1 MAKEDFSPPAVIR
14 ENTPQREIIKKV
26 LSLAFPII
34 LSNLLYTVQ
43 NFVSLLLVAPLG
55 KETIA
60 GVGFASTLLWF
71 VYATMATVYTGVS
84 VLVAQKVGESQTDK
98 EGNQPRAGIYLL
110 WGILLSVFFSLPLTL
125 AGESFIRFFL
135 KLFSTPPA
143 VVEVAVSYLKPIF
156 LLLPLAFITNV
167 FNAAFNGLGK
177 TKVIFYATLFTT
189 AVNIGLA
196 LILIYGLLGFPQ
208 LGAQGAGWAVA
219 VAEALAI
226 GVYLPFLLKEEAIN
240 PFRRWK
246 LSFKPLVEI
255 LKVGLPTGVE
265 RTFMS
270 FSYNVFVGLV
280 ALCGT
285 SVLAAFQIGL
295 RIESISFT
303 VGMAFSF
310 AATTLAGQNW
320 GAKNPFGIEKGI
332 KTTLYLAMVIMTSLG
347 LLIGL
352 FSPTIARFFTS
363 DSEVIYW
370 TIHYL
375 WIIALSQPLMAIIF
389 VLAGAIRGLGKTK
402 IPLVVNISNFWLV
415 RLIPSFILL
424 KFFKTPYVPWS
435 AMIAENITRSTVYY
449 FLWKNIIKSM
459 DFRKTS
465 EGFLNKEKSPQKGN
479 KARNTK
485 TLGMSLITALF
496 VLVFVTITLSAIGL
510 LFNKYVQSTTYV
522 QRFETTQEAARAVA
536 KDLLQEINSGN
547 FTVDT
552 TTCDVGC
559 SDNEEPCPIDLP
571 PEIEETLKA
580 SNITAQAYLLK
591 KCESDNATLY
601 TIRVQ
606 ASYNNGTQTNILII
620 YKIPKP
626 SS

>member
-1 MAKEDFSPPAVIR
+1 MAKENFSPPAVIK
-14 ENTPQREIIKKV
+14 ENTPKREIIKKV

-43 NFVSLLLVAPLG
+43 NFVSLLLVSPLG

-84 VLVAQKVGESQTDK
+84 VLVAQTVGASGAKEDK
-98 EGNQPRAGIYLL
+98 TFPLAGVYVF
-110 WGILLSVFFSLPLTL
+110 WGILLSVLFSLPLTL
-125 AGESFIRFFL
+125 AGENFIRFFL
-135 KLFSTPPA
+135 KLFSTPSE

-177 TKVIFYATLFTT
+177 TKVIFYATIFTT
-189 AVNIGLA
+189 VVNIALA
-196 LILIYGLLGFPQ
+196 LVLIYGLLGFPR
-208 LGAQGAGWAVA
+208 LEAQGAGWAVG

-246 LSFKPLVEI
+246 LSIKPLLEI

-320 GAKNPFGIEKGI
+320 GAKNPFGIEKGV

-347 LLIGL
+347 LLIGI
-352 FSPTIARFFTS
+352 FSPLIARFFTH
-363 DSEVIYW
+363 DGEVIYW
-370 TIHYL
+370 TVHYL
-375 WIIALSQPLMAIIF
+375 WIIALSQPLMAVIF

-424 KFFKTPYVPWS
+424 KFLKTPYVPWS
-435 AMIAENITRSTVYY
+435 AMIAENLTRSTVYY
-449 FLWKNIIKSM
+449 FLWKKIIKTMEFDNLKNPSVGISKK
-459 DFRKTS
+459 FGSSK
-465 EGFLNKEKSPQKGN
+465 
-479 KARNTK
+479 
-485 TLGMSLITALF
+485 GMSLITALF
-496 VLVFVTITLSAIGL
+496 VLVFVTLTLSAIGL

-522 QRFETTQEAARAVA
+522 QRFETTKEAARALA
-536 KDLLQEINSGN
+536 KDLLQEINTGN

-559 SDNEEPCPIDLP
+559 SDKEEPCPIDLP
-571 PEIEETLKA
+571 PEIEQSLKA
-580 SNITAQAYLLK
+580 SNIKAQAYLLK
-591 KCESDNATLY
+591 KCDSDNATLY
-601 TIRVQ
+601 TIKVK
-606 ASYNNGTQTNILII
+606 ASYSNGTQTNILII